1 MGLIKYTSSF
11 LFFSF
16 FKWKYLRYFH
26 MIVPHHH
33 QNVQLICRPPFGKKT
48 KKKTNLAQVAS
59 DNASAHSQ
67 SQDNSPSPSLSHTA
81 CNFQKSGFS
90 RELHNTGSGA
100 GVEDTCSSGGDILVQ
115 KLNLSFSLPAWSRYA
130 ILCLRH
136 TAFMIHYAAFSLH
149 N

>member
-1 MGLIKYTSSF
+1 MKVLSLLPHDSSSPSSECAAH
-11 LFFSF
+11 LQTTL
-16 FKWKYLRYFH
+16 WKK
-26 MIVPHHH
+26 
-33 QNVQLICRPPFGKKT
+33 N

-90 RELHNTGSGA
+90 PELHNTGSGA
-100 GVEDTCSSGGDILVQ
+100 GVEDTCSSGGDILLQ